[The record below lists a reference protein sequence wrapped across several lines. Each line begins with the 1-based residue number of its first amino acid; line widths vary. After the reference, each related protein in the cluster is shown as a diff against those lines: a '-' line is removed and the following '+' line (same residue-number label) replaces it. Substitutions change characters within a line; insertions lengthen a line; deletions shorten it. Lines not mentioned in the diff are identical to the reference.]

1 MKLLFKISAFF
12 YRIHQFFYQ
21 KARAKE
27 LVTLPLSEINKGRW
41 YKDGSEKKL
50 RYEYPLNQ
58 DSVVID
64 VGGYEGD
71 FASELFSRYLSTI
84 FVFEPV
90 KKYVNHLNER
100 FAGNHSIKV
109 IPYGL
114 GAKNESI
121 KINVMDEASS
131 YNRTESIHKKGVE
144 EDILIMD
151 VVDFF
156 NTYAIGKVD
165 LIKIN
170 IEGGEYDLLDKM
182 IDYGYIKKCKNLQI
196 QFHDFY
202 PDFQKRYDR
211 IKQELSKTH
220 HLTYNYPFVWEN
232 WRINESL

>member
-1 MKLLFKISAFF
+1 MNILFKISGAF
-12 YRIHQFFYQ
+12 YKLHQFFYK
-21 KARAKE
+21 KAKTKMSE
-27 LVTLPLSEINKGRW
+27 NLPLSEINKEKW
-41 YKDGSEKKL
+41 YSDNCEKKL
-50 RYEYPLNQ
+50 RYEYPLKR

-71 FASELFSRYLSTI
+71 FAAELFSRYLSTV

-90 KKYVNHLNER
+90 KKYVDYLNKR
-100 FAGNHSIKV
+100 FSNNQSIKI

-114 GAKNESI
+114 GAKNETL
-121 KINVMDEASS
+121 KIHVMDEASS
-131 YNRTESIHKKGVE
+131 YNRSESIHKKGVE

-151 VVDFF
+151 VVNFF
-156 NTYAIGKVD
+156 NDHEIKQVD

-170 IEGGEYDLLDKM
+170 IEGGEYDLLDRM
-182 IDYGYIKKCKNLQI
+182 IDNGYIEKCKNLQI

-211 IKQELSKTH
+211 IKHELSKTH

-232 WRINESL
+232 WEIN